1 MDLRSRPAVDG
12 PRPGTEPTALWF
24 ITAAVVAGLLVTG
37 ITVVA
42 RAGAEPAGGHTAGR
56 AQHHPPAAKQHPLA
70 GPAMMHGAAAAEGL
84 RLLAR
89 AAQACQTV
97 PFHGVELLDLRGM
110 AGPGTAAV
118 DVWHA
123 AGTPPLMRPLAQLPD
138 LPGGTHHIVP
148 PGDSNSAQGM
158 DDDGMLGMSQRLVT
172 LLGANY
178 RLSPGGVG
186 GQVAGRPARL
196 VTATRPGGGLA
207 AKFWLDKATSL
218 PLRRQTF
225 DEAGRVVSDVSFT
238 RLQFGAGA
246 VTELPGA
253 AATPWRDI
261 LASAQLAAL
270 RGRGWPLP
278 GPLPGK
284 LSLLSAWEDTT
295 GAGPV
300 IDLDYSDGLSVVSVF
315 LQRGHLPPDL
325 SGWAEVALRGHRVYA
340 DDSDGHSVA
349 WSARGFVYTVIAE
362 APRQTVG
369 QVVSALPHDSAPGI
383 MDRIRQGVH
392 RLSSWLGF

>member
-42 RAGAEPAGGHTAGR
+42 RVGAEPAGGHAAGH
-56 AQHHPPAAKQHPLA
+56 AQHHLPLAHPPLA
-70 GPAMMHGAAAAEGL
+70 GSAMMHGAAAAEGL
-84 RLLAR
+84 ELLAR

-110 AGPGTAAV
+110 AGPSIAVV
-118 DVWHA
+118 DVWHT
-123 AGTPPLMRPLAQLPD
+123 AGAPPRMRPMAQLPD

-148 PGDSNSAQGM
+148 LGDSNSAQGM
-158 DDDGMLGMSQRLVT
+158 DDDGMLGMSRRLVT

-178 RLSPGGVG
+178 RLSPGGA

-196 VTATRPGGGLA
+196 VTARRPGGSLA
-207 AKFWLDKATSL
+207 AKFWLDNATDL

-225 DEAGRVVSDVSFT
+225 DESGAVVSDVSFT
-238 RLQFGAGA
+238 RLQFGAAA
-246 VTELPGA
+246 VSRLPGA
-253 AATPWRDI
+253 AAAPWRDI
-261 LASAQLAAL
+261 MAAAQLTAL

-284 LSLLSAWEDTT
+284 LTLLSAREDTT

-315 LQRGHLPPDL
+315 LQRGHLPPAL
-325 SGWAEVALRGHRVYA
+325 SGWAEVALQGHRVYI
-340 DDSDGHSVA
+340 DDADGHSLA

-369 QVVSALPHDSAPGI
+369 QVVSALPHDSPPGI
-383 MDRIRQGVH
+383 MDRIRQGAH
-392 RLSSWLGF
+392 RLTSWLGF

>member
-1 MDLRSRPAVDG
+1 MDLRPRPAVDG

-42 RAGAEPAGGHTAGR
+42 RTGTEPGGGHLAGHSPQR
-56 AQHHPPAAKQHPLA
+56 PPLA
-70 GPAMMHGAAAAEGL
+70 RSVMVHGAAAAEGL
-84 RLLAR
+84 RLLAH
-89 AAQACQTV
+89 AARACQTV
-97 PFHGVELLDLRGM
+97 PFHGVEELDLRGM
-110 AGPGTAAV
+110 AGPRTAVV
-118 DVWHA
+118 DVWHT
-123 AGTPPLMRPLAQLPD
+123 AGTPPLMRPTAQLPD
-138 LPGGTHHIVP
+138 LPGGRHIVP
-148 PGDSNSAQGM
+148 PGDSDGVQGL
-158 DDDGMLGMSQRLVT
+158 DDDGMLGMSQRLVM

-178 RLSPGGVG
+178 RLAPGGAG
-186 GQVAGRPARL
+186 EIAGRPAQL
-196 VTATRPGGGLA
+196 VTARRPGGGLA
-207 AKFWLDKATSL
+207 ARFWLDQATSL

-225 DEAGRVVSDVSFT
+225 DPAGQVVSDVWFT
-238 RLQFGAGA
+238 RLRFGAAA
-246 VTELPGA
+246 VTRLPGA

-261 LASAQLAAL
+261 LASAQLSAL

-284 LSLLSAWEDTT
+284 LTLLSAREETT

-315 LQRGHLPPDL
+315 LQRGHLPTQL
-325 SGWAEVALRGHRVYA
+325 TGWAQVGLQGHRVYA

-369 QVVSALPHDSAPGI
+369 QVVSALPHDSPPGI
-383 MDRIRQGVH
+383 VDRIRQGVH
-392 RLSSWLGF
+392 RLTSWMGF